1 MSPQRLALRTLML
14 ARPRSVL
21 AVLLIAAGLCLLDLF
36 AGSIAGVRA
45 RLEHQAVTG
54 ERLGHLT
61 ITRAQ
66 SMGAG
71 VSAAFNAAI
80 SPPHGSAFKPAEAA
94 RITQLVEAMAGVA
107 LVVPQMSVE
116 GIASTGQ
123 RSTLFRGEGI
133 GISNVAAETRLP
145 VHGRLKPDQPNGVAL
160 SSNHARTLGITP
172 GSNLTLTGVS
182 VDKPGAPLKAEVA
195 EVAELVDVY
204 STAGFNGSA
213 RSLLMPF
220 EPAQTLVAAEHTE
233 RLVVYLAEPQQLD
246 AMRLTLRAAMFT
258 AGLAVDVHT
267 WQELS
272 PTYIKGRGDADFNVA
287 GVAGMVF
294 AVIAAIV
301 AATISM
307 NALERRREVATLR
320 VFGMRSSGVFLM
332 YAAEALWMAAF
343 AVVISAVASG
353 LIAWV
358 VNRVA
363 LSYTTRQALLRAP
376 MLVELDFTRMA
387 MAVVAAMAV
396 ALIASLAPA
405 LKAARADVAEGL
417 AA

>member
-1 MSPQRLALRTLML
+1 MSPQLLALRTLIL

-94 RITQLVEAMAGVA
+94 RITQLVEAIAGVA

-123 RSTLFRGEGI
+123 RSTLYRGEGI
-133 GISNVAAETRLP
+133 GSAAVEIGLP
-145 VHGRLKPDQPNGVAL
+145 MHGRLKPDQPNGVAF
-160 SSNHARTLGITP
+160 SSNHARALGITP

-195 EVAELVDVY
+195 ELVDVY
-204 STAGFNGSA
+204 NTAGFNGSA
-213 RSLLMPF
+213 RSLLMPL
-220 EPAQTLVAAEHTE
+220 ELAQTLVATEHTE
-233 RLVVYLAEPQQLD
+233 RLVVYLAEPQKLD
-246 AMRLTLRAAMFT
+246 AMRLALRAAMFS

-272 PTYIKGRGDADFNVA
+272 PTYIKRRGDADFNVNS
-287 GVAGMVF
+287 VAGMVF
-294 AVIAAIV
+294 AVIAAII

-320 VFGMRSSGVFLM
+320 VLGMRRSGVFLM

-343 AVVISAVASG
+343 AVVISVVASG

-363 LSYTTRQALLRAP
+363 LSYTTQQALMRAP

-417 AA
+417 GA